1 MASSGNTCAPKFDLF
16 LNFWTILGSHPLV
29 DFQWNKLYKALWNM
43 CDLRMLDFAK
53 QIELS
58 GINWINICKAHCIMP
73 GTQQVLYKCL
83 TNKWEALLWTKE
95 SFIWASRKILDLKMD
110 GSQKNRYNGVWTVDA
125 TVQLAP
131 IIFSAHG
138 CHIHQMLTWNS
149 LWQCRGAESTLH
161 LWSLSRQHCH
171 LLVWDF
177 G

>member
-16 LNFWTILGSHPLV
+16 LNFGPFWGLILWWISSGI
-29 DFQWNKLYKALWNM
+29 NYT

-95 SFIWASRKILDLKMD
+95 SFIWASRKILDSKMD
-110 GSQKNRYNGVWTVDA
+110 GSQKNRYNGVRTVDS
-125 TVQLAP
+125 TVPLAP
-131 IIFSAHG
+131 IAFSAHG

-161 LWSLSRQHCH
+161 SWSLSRQRHH
-171 LLVWDF
+171 LLVWGF